1 MEYLI
6 IIIIG
11 YLIGSINPA
20 VIIARAVKGIDI
32 REVNTGN
39 AGTSNAVITL
49 GLKYGILVGVI
60 DLLKGL
66 LPVIVLRILFPENEI
81 IWFIG
86 GISVIIGHVYP
97 VFLKFKGGKGTATYG
112 GMLFAIAPLYTLI
125 LLIIFI
131 LVTLKSDFVTIATM
145 VVIVIAPIAMY
156 FLGYH
161 YISIILVSL
170 YAFLS
175 FYKHYHGLVDVYNKD
190 AIGLKEVFNKD

>member
-97 VFLKFKGGKGTATYG
+97 IFLKFKGGKGTATYG
-112 GMLFAIAPLYTLI
+112 GMLFAISPLYTLI

-131 LVTLKSDFVTIATM
+131 IVTLKSDFVTIATM

>member
-190 AIGLKEVFNKD
+190 AIGLKEVFSKD

>member
-97 VFLKFKGGKGTATYG
+97 IFLKFKGGKGTATYG